1 MQNRRYVKLNN
12 GAIIDIDNVAQIV
25 RKDINEY
32 GIVTQ
37 PAGVV
42 IRADSDDVKFVE
54 SKLAV
59 EATPQ
64 PEKETPKIE
73 VAE

>member
-1 MQNRRYVKLNN
+1 MSSPRYVKLNN
-12 GAIIDIDNVAQIV
+12 GAILDLDQIAQIV

-32 GIVTQ
+32 GVVTKPSGVIV
-37 PAGVV
+37 
-42 IRADSDDVKFVE
+42 RADSDDVKFIE
-54 SKLAV
+54 SKLNV

-73 VAE
+73 TAE